1 MIRYES
7 KESDK
12 ERERKIIGVS
22 LTSRYKI
29 DIDDFTLIYDPKIDK
44 IVLTVMPEH
53 EKKIEKFAKDKGY
66 KIVKNKQGEL
76 VIHI

>member
-7 KESDK
+7 KGSDK
-12 ERERKIIGVS
+12 ERERKMIGIS
-22 LTSRYKI
+22 LNSIYKI
-29 DIDDFTLIYDPKIDK
+29 NIDDYTLEYDSKLDK
-44 IVLTVMPEH
+44 IILTVIPEH